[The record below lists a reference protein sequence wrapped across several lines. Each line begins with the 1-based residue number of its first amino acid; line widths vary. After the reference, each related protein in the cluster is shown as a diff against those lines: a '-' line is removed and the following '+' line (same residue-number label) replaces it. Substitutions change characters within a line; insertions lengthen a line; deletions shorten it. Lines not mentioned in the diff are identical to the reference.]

1 MPRVCRSPSGC
12 GALDT
17 RSSRGAARTHPN
29 PCPHAHTTPH
39 AGVTPDPTPPHPTH
53 APGAPPG
60 GPSLLWQSSP
70 ARRARW
76 PAPSGSSCP
85 SCSSSSSGGRPEG
98 VRSAHPAA
106 GNKQAC
112 GQQCNAIPS
121 AKAAAAAALTR
132 SGRRGWRRQ
141 RGCPHSC
148 NRCPSPCASS
158 GAAPPCWPARQ
169 AENGAG
175 GVRAV
180 RGRRQL
186 VAGGGGRRRRHVCH
200 GRPRQPPAAPPA
212 VSRTSFSAL
221 RRLYSSSSELL
232 ELVVEGLRC
241 RLFFSFFS
249 FFSFL
254 CFPITPEFR
263 AGRPR
268 CARLTPEATRFSHC
282 CTGCTA
288 QLE

>member
-1 MPRVCRSPSGC
+1 M
-12 GALDT
+12 
-17 RSSRGAARTHPN
+17 GAAM
-29 PCPHAHTTPH
+29 
-39 AGVTPDPTPPHPTH
+39 
-53 APGAPPG
+53 
-60 GPSLLWQSSP
+60 
-70 ARRARW
+70 
-76 PAPSGSSCP
+76 
-85 SCSSSSSGGRPEG
+85 
-98 VRSAHPAA
+98 
-106 GNKQAC
+106 
-112 GQQCNAIPS
+112 
-121 AKAAAAAALTR
+121 
-132 SGRRGWRRQ
+132 SGRRGSCGAGAHLEHLVARLQGLHRLQLLVQLVDGGLHLVELGLLALPAAARSSASAAQRPPPGSAAGDSQCVAEATVGKRCRPRRTD
-141 RGCPHSC
+141 
-148 NRCPSPCASS
+148 CASRQALRERYRTAPHRTCS
-158 GAAPPCWPARQ
+158 AAAPPCWPARQ